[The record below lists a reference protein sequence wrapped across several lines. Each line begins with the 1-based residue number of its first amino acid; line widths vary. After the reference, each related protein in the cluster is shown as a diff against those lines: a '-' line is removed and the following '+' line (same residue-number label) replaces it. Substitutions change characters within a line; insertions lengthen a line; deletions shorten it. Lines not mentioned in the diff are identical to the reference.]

1 MLLKWTTLVFG
12 GSGVFDKGA
21 EDGALGGVE
30 GTGDKVIVSIVE
42 MILLVLVSVKV
53 VVKQV
58 LEEHN
63 EKDFIHQRPRVPFH

>member
-1 MLLKWTTLVFG
+1 M
-12 GSGVFDKGA
+12 
-21 EDGALGGVE
+21 ALE
-30 GTGDKVIVSIVE
+30 TMVIVSIVE

-63 EKDFIHQRPRVPFH
+63 EKDFIH

>member
-1 MLLKWTTLVFG
+1 M
-12 GSGVFDKGA
+12 
-21 EDGALGGVE
+21 
-30 GTGDKVIVSIVE
+30 IVSIVE

-63 EKDFIHQRPRVPFH
+63 EKDFIH